1 MGIHRN
7 LKVDRMLSAEP
18 RNRAERRASASIER
32 GHDAK
37 HGWRVAE
44 WASAAGCSRSFV
56 YNLLAAK
63 QLESVK
69 LGRSRVIITHPRDYL
84 AALHDEGA
92 R

>member
-1 MGIHRN
+1 
-7 LKVDRMLSAEP
+7 MLSVEP
-18 RNRAERRASASIER
+18 RNRAERRVAASIER

-63 QLESVK
+63 QLDSVK
-69 LGRSRVIITHPRDYL
+69 LGRSRVIITHPADFLATLRD
-84 AALHDEGA
+84 GGT